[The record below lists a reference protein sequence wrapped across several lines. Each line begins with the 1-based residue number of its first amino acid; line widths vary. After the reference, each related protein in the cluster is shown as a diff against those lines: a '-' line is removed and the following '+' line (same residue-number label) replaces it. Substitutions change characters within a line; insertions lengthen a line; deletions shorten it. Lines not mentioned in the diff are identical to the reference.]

1 MTVVSAVVRKVRASD
16 RQDVLDISSK
26 IWGGHDYLPSV
37 IDEWPKNPKCHT
49 YGVEVDR
56 RLAAIGNLRLVDRN
70 ATGWMEGLRVHPTTG
85 KGATQKCLHRV
96 FLTWAEP
103 SMCGNFDTQPVNTI
117 ESRSNLPGKQGSSE
131 CSR

>member
-1 MTVVSAVVRKVRASD
+1 MRASD

-56 RLAAIGNLRLVDRN
+56 RLVGIGNLRLVDRN
-70 ATGWMEGLRVHPTTG
+70 ATGWMEGLRVHPDYRKRG
-85 KGATQKCLHRV
+85 YAEVLTQS
-96 FLTWAEP
+96 FLDLGRTL
-103 SMCGNFDTQPVNTI
+103 NV
-117 ESRSNLPGKQGSSE
+117 R
-131 CSR
+131 